1 MGALTELKGTE
12 LGTTKVRI
20 ESGPVRVFAT
30 AVKDG
35 SPSYRDDDAVVP
47 PTFPFS
53 WSYWGHDRRRDQ
65 GTADRQAARRGGGRM
80 ILHGEQEFVYHRNA
94 HVGDVLEGT
103 ARISDVYEKDTSS
116 ALMEFYVMETS
127 WKDASS
133 GDPVVDVKF
142 TLIVRDTGVK
152 KRNGEKEASMP
163 TVVDSD
169 QHLYEP
175 RSMWHDHIDPS
186 MRDDAFGWRTTT
198 EGSPG

>member
-1 MGALTELKGTE
+1 VGALTELKGTE

-20 ESGPVRVFAT
+20 ESGPVRVFAA

-35 SPSYRDDDAVVP
+35 SPSYRDDDAIVP

-53 WSYWGHDRRRDQ
+53 WGYWGTIDG
-65 GTADRQAARRGGGRM
+65 GTTGLPIDKLRGAGRM
-80 ILHGEQEFVYHRNA
+80 ILHGEQEFVYHRSA
-94 HVGDVLEGT
+94 RVGDVLEGT
-103 ARISDVYEKDTSS
+103 ARISDVYEKDSSS

-152 KRNGEKEASMP
+152 KKDG
-163 TVVDSD
+163 
-169 QHLYEP
+169 
-175 RSMWHDHIDPS
+175 
-186 MRDDAFGWRTTT
+186 
-198 EGSPG
+198 